1 MGWRPPK
8 LGKLMRKGCLARAQT
23 TEAMLPTAHF
33 VRAGELSAKREFV
46 TPLARVRQPPRR
58 VERFDSA
65 SSLPAFHKSP
75 SVSVRSAKCWW
86 PEICSPPNPSGKQMA
101 PFAGNG
107 SAENWLAGAIQ
118 ECQRVADFRPA
129 NSAELY
135 ERLAQLA
142 AATPCPRN
150 RRATR
155 FVAVHLIREAC
166 LRIIGSVVGARPSD
180 GDAFL
185 RWPSL
190 WTALTL
196 IGARAQWDRLAPEL
210 RELAHQNR
218 GTEPLPRRVER
229 HVRAHFASACTLSK
243 VARDA
248 GASTR
253 VLTRTF
259 RQHHNC
265 TVHQFLSSLRLRA
278 AVRMLEQS
286 DLTFRDLR
294 VRSAMVAR

>member
-1 MGWRPPK
+1 
-8 LGKLMRKGCLARAQT
+8 
-23 TEAMLPTAHF
+23 
-33 VRAGELSAKREFV
+33 
-46 TPLARVRQPPRR
+46 
-58 VERFDSA
+58 
-65 SSLPAFHKSP
+65 
-75 SVSVRSAKCWW
+75 
-86 PEICSPPNPSGKQMA
+86 MA
-101 PFAGNG
+101 TFGGNG

-142 AATPCPRN
+142 AAIPCPRN
-150 RRATR
+150 RRDEMCGR
-155 FVAVHLIREAC
+155 HLIREAC
-166 LRIIGSVVGARPSD
+166 LRITGSVVGAKLSD

-196 IGARAQWDRLAPEL
+196 IGSAQWHRLAPEL
-210 RELAHQNR
+210 RELARQNR

-229 HVRAHFASACTLSK
+229 HVRTHFASACTLID

-278 AVRMLEQS
+278 AVRLLEQS
-286 DLTFRDLR
+286 DLKISAICASVGYGSHVDLYRQLRRITRLTPAAIRSDRTAARDVLR
-294 VRSAMVAR
+294 TLDQWLGSHGFAA